1 MAGQEYPLSSSTVI
15 LSTADLQG
23 NIIDFNE
30 GFKDA
35 SGWTVE
41 ELCGKPHNILRHPDM
56 PKEAFQDFWET
67 IQAGRA
73 WSGIVKNIRKNGD
86 YYWVS
91 ANGCPIFD
99 QQGKISGYLS
109 VRYPATREQVA
120 QATQLYADIKAGRA
134 KFPKTKV
141 SRTNLSGLIA
151 AVIAAASLL
160 TASFADLDITASILN
175 LVVGISAT
183 AFAAVRLWRTEQI
196 SPALSQAIL
205 DLARGSF
212 KHPFNDRSPWGFALN
227 LIRSRSAET
236 DAKNF
241 DAARQAQILSTAIKT
256 ANTNMMIADADFV
269 ITNINDSLAEML
281 ARNEK
286 LLRQALP
293 HFNAKD
299 LIGKCIDIFH
309 KNPAHQQQLLRNLND
324 THQAEINLPG
334 LIIRLTITPI
344 DQEGRR
350 VGYVVEWLDRTAEAT
365 LINDIIQVVN
375 AMNAGDFSQ
384 RIHAD
389 ATGSFAII
397 KNNINEVVEI
407 IATAINEINR
417 VLSAQAQGDLT
428 QTSTAA
434 FHGQLQALQTT
445 INTSTARLKDVVS
458 QINHSSQTVAGNS
471 QQIAQET
478 SNLASRVQAQA
489 AALEQTSATMHE
501 MTSAVQAN
509 TENAARVANLA
520 HQVQSQSGEGMQV
533 MEQTIEAIRSI
544 QDSSN
549 QIADIVNIIDS
560 IAFQTNLLA
569 LNAAVEAARAGE
581 HGRGFAVVAGEVRA
595 LAGKS
600 AEAAKDIK
608 TLIEES
614 VSRVNVGT
622 QLADKSGDMLNS
634 INTSISEV
642 TLMVESI
649 SSASNEQASAISQV
663 NSAIIDIDRI
673 TQENAS
679 LVQETTRATD
689 NLNHE
694 SDQLIQAVSFFNT
707 GIAQPSRALPA
718 PKKATSTPSTAG
730 RKQIAAPAK
739 TASVSAK
746 SDEWDEF

>member
-1 MAGQEYPLSSSTVI
+1 MAGKEYPLSPTTVI

-35 SGWTVE
+35 SGWSDE
-41 ELCGKPHNILRHPDM
+41 ELYHKPHNILRHPDM

-67 IQAGRA
+67 LQAGRA

-91 ANGCPIFD
+91 ANACPIFNN
-99 QQGKISGYLS
+99 QGIMTGYLS
-109 VRYPATREQVA
+109 VRYPASRHQIDEA
-120 QATQLYADIKAGRA
+120 SRLYADIKAGNS

-141 SRTNLSGLIA
+141 SSESTSGLVA
-151 AVIAAASLL
+151 GFIAAAALTTAALSDFGGLYNSLSLL
-160 TASFADLDITASILN
+160 IGL
-175 LVVGISAT
+175 SAT
-183 AFAAVRLWRTEQI
+183 AFAGFRLWRSEHI
-196 SPALSQAIL
+196 SPKLTQAVYN
-205 DLARGSF
+205 LANGNF
-212 KHPFNDRSPWGFALN
+212 KQKFDDNTHWGFALN

-241 DAARQAQILSTAIKT
+241 DAARQAQILSTAIQT
-256 ANTNMMIADADFV
+256 ANTNMMIANGDFI
-269 ITNINDSLAEML
+269 ITSINESLAKMFS
-281 ARNEK
+281 RNEAK
-286 LLRQALP
+286 LRSALP
-293 HFNAKD
+293 SFKAD
-299 LIGKCIDIFH
+299 ALIGTCMDLFH
-309 KNPAHQQQLLRNLND
+309 KDPAHQRQLLSALRD
-324 THQAEINLPG
+324 THQTEINLPG

-344 DQEGRR
+344 DQDGRR
-350 VGYVVEWLDRTAEAT
+350 VGYVIEWLDRTIEAT
-365 LINDIIQVVN
+365 LINDITNVVN

-384 RIHAD
+384 RVQAEAD
-389 ATGSFAII
+389 GNFQVI
-397 KNNINEVVEI
+397 KDKINEVVEI
-407 IATAINEINR
+407 IATAISEINH
-417 VLSAQAQGDLT
+417 VLGAQAEGDLT
-428 QTSTAA
+428 QLSTAP
-434 FHGQLQALQTT
+434 FQGQLKELQTT
-445 INTSTARLKDVVS
+445 INTSAARLRDVVS
-458 QINHSSQTVAGNS
+458 QINQSSQTVSGNS

-478 SNLASRVQAQA
+478 NNLASRVQAQA
-489 AALEQTSATMHE
+489 AALEETSATMHE

-544 QDSSN
+544 QDSSSK
-549 QIADIVNIIDS
+549 IADIVNIIDS

-608 TLIEES
+608 TLIEDS
-614 VSRVNVGT
+614 VNRVNAGT

-649 SSASNEQASAISQV
+649 SAASNEQASAISQV

-673 TQENAS
+673 TQENAT
-679 LVQETTRATD
+679 LVQETTKATD

-694 SDQLIQAVSFFNT
+694 SEQLIQAVSFFNT
-707 GIAQPSRALPA
+707 GEVTRPAVMASTTPSRVSQKKAPARVSTAQPSQAR
-718 PKKATSTPSTAG
+718 
-730 RKQIAAPAK
+730 
-739 TASVSAK
+739 